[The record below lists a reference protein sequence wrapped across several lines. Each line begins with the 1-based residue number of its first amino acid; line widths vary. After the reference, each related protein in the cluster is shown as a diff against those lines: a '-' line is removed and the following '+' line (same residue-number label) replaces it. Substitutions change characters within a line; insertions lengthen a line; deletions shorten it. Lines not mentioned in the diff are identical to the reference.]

1 MTAINIVK
9 LDGGHAFGLKG
20 RAMAATNEPL
30 ENVAILDQYELHTA
44 DLSTYNV
51 LVVTDFID
59 QEFLYEKRQV
69 IEDFLNAGNIVLA
82 CTHIFRPWLPGVN
95 LFMPRKITK
104 HSDYEM
110 KVMKEDSFFA
120 GVDMKELAY
129 RKGVSGF
136 YARGSHPLTNAQA
149 EVVLAFT
156 DGTPITVIDRTSTK
170 GVIVSHSARDLLSYS
185 TGDNT
190 TSRITPQV
198 LTWLEQE
205 LTRLK
210 ENV

>member
-1 MTAINIVK
+1 MTKLSIIK
-9 LDGGHAFGLKG
+9 LDGGHAFGREG
-20 RAMAATNEPL
+20 RAMADDTPMD
-30 ENVAILDQYELHTA
+30 NVTYLDQYDLHTA

-51 LVVTDFID
+51 LVITDFID
-59 QEFLYEKRQV
+59 QEYLYAQREV
-69 IEDFLNAGNIVLA
+69 IKNFLNAGKIILA
-82 CTHIFRPWLPGVN
+82 CTHIFRAWLPSTG
-95 LFMPRKITK
+95 LFMPKEIRK

-110 KVMKEDSFFA
+110 QVLKEDSFFA

-136 YARGSHPLTNAQA
+136 YARGSHPVTNKDA

-156 DGTPITVIDRTSTK
+156 DGTPITVIDRTSTN
-170 GVIVSHSARDLLSYS
+170 GVIVSHAARDLLAYA

-190 TSRITPQV
+190 TKRITPQV
-198 LTWLEQE
+198 LAWLEQE

-210 ENV
+210 ENA